1 MAKKIE
7 YEIDIET
14 EKSEKGIEN
23 LTNEVSNLNS
33 EVQKGNKETAKGL
46 DGVKKS
52 SEKTAGGV
60 KKIGGAL
67 KALGIG
73 LILAAFAKFTE
84 VLNKNQKVTDI
95 FATTFETLSL
105 AFNDFFNFIDKNT
118 GNIISFFKAAFNDP
132 LQSIQDFG
140 QAIKN
145 NVIERIQ
152 SSIDTL
158 GFLAEAVVK
167 VFKGDFAGALDSAKN
182 AGKELVD
189 VVTGVD
195 DSFNKITTA
204 TSDYV
209 KETINAASA
218 NVQLQKT
225 AERARV
231 LNQGIIEDYDR
242 QAEQQRQL
250 RDNEFKTIDERIK
263 ANNKLK
269 EILEEQKTAML
280 ENANSILVAAQAQY
294 DKNQNEEN
302 FIALQEAKN
311 ELSAVEA
318 QITGFMSE
326 QDSNRNALL
335 REKLELEQS
344 NIDSLS
350 ERNKLERD
358 SNAEQITNDVL
369 RIKKQ
374 QENLEI
380 EKKQELDRLTTKR
393 NLYTEGTQAYQ
404 DAENERLA
412 FVQEINQTETQLK
425 TDLRNAELA
434 EREEKRAF
442 ETEQIENDVL
452 RLEALLQ
459 NSLKEREIEEE
470 RLKTKR
476 DLYQKGTKAYEDSQK
491 QLDAYSEKSA
501 RNQFKIQKDLD
512 KSKEAQMTETLG
524 NLASIVGQNS
534 KFGKAIAIVQ
544 AIRDTY
550 AGANKALAQGGIF
563 GFIGAAAV
571 IAGGIANVKQITAT
585 KEPPAPAGGS
595 SSYSSGGNSTPSAS
609 TGSLGSIPAQVQSV
623 GTSGINQLAGVIQG
637 QQETPIRAFVV
648 SNDVTTAQS
657 LDRNIVEEAGI

>member
-118 GNIISFFKAAFNDP
+118 GNITSFFKAAFNDP

-167 VFKGDFAGALDSAKN
+167 VFKGDFTGALDSAKN

-294 DKNQNEEN
+294 NKNQNEEN
-302 FIALQEAKN
+302 FLELQEAKN

-412 FVQEINQTETQLK
+412 FVQEINQIETQLK
-425 TDLRNAELA
+425 TDLRNAEVA

-442 ETEQIENDVL
+442 EAEQIENDVL
-452 RLEALLQ
+452 RLEALKT
-459 NSLKEREIEEE
+459 SFEAERELEIK
-470 RLKTKR
+470 RLETKR

-491 QLDAYSEKSA
+491 QLDVYSEKSA

-512 KSKEAQMTETLG
+512 KSKEIQMTETLG

-609 TGSLGSIPAQVQSV
+609 TGSLGSIQSV